1 MINNTNEYYRVVILS
16 DYFGDEIEDWV
27 TFVDYADAITFCNN
41 HQVGQK
47 FYNHTI
53 LDIRLEFIRHII

>member
-27 TFVDYADAITFCNN
+27 TFVDYADAIVFCNN
-41 HQVGQK
+41 HQVGEK

-53 LDIRLEFIRHII
+53 LDIRLEYIRHII